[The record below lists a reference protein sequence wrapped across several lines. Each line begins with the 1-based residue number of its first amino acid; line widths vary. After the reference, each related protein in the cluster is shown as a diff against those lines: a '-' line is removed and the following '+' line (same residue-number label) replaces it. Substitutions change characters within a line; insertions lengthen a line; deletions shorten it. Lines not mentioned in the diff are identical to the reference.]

1 MAGARLADRHAVRLR
16 HKTCWGDVL
25 AAKFRFYEK
34 KRGNRR
40 TGSRALGSLGEVVF
54 FAALFLLGCGGLVVL
69 LATLVVPEYRANHVF
84 VETPCVVRDKELG
97 RKDTAEGPRFRPEIR
112 IEYQVQGETYVV
124 RTYDI
129 RQAYS
134 ASQEAA
140 QAVLDRF
147 VVGQQYPCWYDPDDP
162 RVAVLARGYS
172 WWFWLTFLVPVSF
185 IVTGGA
191 GLVYAAWTWGKS
203 AERRAAPGT
212 RLSPLPRGPGRPKSH
227 SEYPSVPTP
236 ANITNSPGTELAFRL
251 PLEGSPSF
259 RLVVWLVVALGWN
272 GIVSIFAAWAIGEHV
287 AGRPDWVLT
296 GFTIPFA
303 LGGVG
308 LIVFFFR
315 QLVLAT
321 WIGPTLVEV
330 SDQPLRPG
338 RRYEVFLS
346 QTGRLRVNSL
356 QVLFVCEEEAT
367 YRHGTNTRTETCRVF
382 QQPVFRKEDFQLV
395 HGVPFEA
402 RFSLEVPAAAMHS
415 FHSDNNEIN
424 WKLIVVGDVAG
435 WPSFERSFPVIVYP
449 PGDGSP
455 LAASSAVGSGNV
467 GKLPR

>member
-1 MAGARLADRHAVRLR
+1 M
-16 HKTCWGDVL
+16 
-25 AAKFRFYEK
+25 
-34 KRGNRR
+34 
-40 TGSRALGSLGEVVF
+40 
-54 FAALFLLGCGGLVVL
+54 LFLLGCVGLVVL

-84 VETPCVVRDKELG
+84 VETQCVVRDKQLG

-112 IEYQVQGETYVV
+112 IEYQVAGETYVV

-129 RQAYS
+129 RQAFG
-134 ASQEAA
+134 AGQEEA

-162 RVAVLARGYS
+162 KVAVLVRGYS

-185 IVTGGA
+185 VMTGGA

-203 AERRAAPGT
+203 AERRAAPAA
-212 RLSPLPRGPGRPKSH
+212 RPVPLPRGAGRQAPGTR
-227 SEYPSVPTP
+227 YPAIPSP

-251 PLEGSPSF
+251 PLAGSPSL
-259 RLVVWLVVALGWN
+259 RLVVWLLVALGWN

-303 LGGVG
+303 LVGLG

-321 WIGPTLVEV
+321 WIGPTLVEI

-338 RRYEVFLS
+338 GQYEVFLS

-356 QVLFVCEEEAT
+356 EVVFVCEEEAT
-367 YRHGTNTRTETCRVF
+367 YRHGTNTRTETYRVF
-382 QQPVFRKEDFQLV
+382 QQPVFRREDFQLV
-395 HGVPFEA
+395 HGVPFEV
-402 RFSLEVPAAAMHS
+402 RFPLEVPAAAMHS
-415 FHSDNNEIN
+415 FQSENNEIN
-424 WKLIVVGDVAG
+424 WKLVVAGDVAG
-435 WPSFERSFPVIVYP
+435 WPSFQRSFPVIVYP
-449 PGDGSP
+449 PGDGWP
-455 LAASSAVGSGNV
+455 RTPTPANGSGNA
-467 GKLPR
+467 GKRPR